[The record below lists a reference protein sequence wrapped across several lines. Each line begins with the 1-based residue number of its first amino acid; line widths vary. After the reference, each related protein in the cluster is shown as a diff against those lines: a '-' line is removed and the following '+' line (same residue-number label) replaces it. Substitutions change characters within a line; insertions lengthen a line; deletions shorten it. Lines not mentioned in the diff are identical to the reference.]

1 MDAKLPDYER
11 MMRHARRPSELATI
25 ALAGV
30 LSQALLTESSTGK
43 SPLIRGLTEDRFGR
57 MLAAHFPGLD
67 LANGEPDVVD
77 ARGDEF
83 DDLLH
88 LLLEHRALP
97 SEELAWLCYAIASA
111 SMGDNHLWQDMG
123 LPERK
128 VLSALMAQ
136 YFPRLRAKNVGD
148 MKWKK
153 FFYRQLCERA
163 QIPIC
168 KSPSCAICT
177 DYPAC
182 FSSEGRAEPAGS
194 PMKATT
200 LGKLSL
206 VLALGLSVGTALADE
221 VQVAVAANFTA
232 PMQKIATDFE
242 KDTGHKVQLEFGS
255 TGKFYAQIKNGAP
268 FDVLLS
274 ADDRTPTRLVQEGS
288 AVAGSQVTYAI
299 GKLVLWSAQPG
310 RVDAQGAVLK
320 QATISHVAYCN
331 PKLAP
336 YGAAAVAAMKSLGVF
351 DALRPKLV
359 EAEDIAQAHQFVVSG
374 NAEIGFV
381 ALSQVFKDGRITG
394 GSAWVLPARLYA
406 PIRQDAVVLDH
417 GKNDAAAAELVKYLK
432 SDKAKAV
439 IRSYGYG
446 L

>member
-1 MDAKLPDYER
+1 M
-11 MMRHARRPSELATI
+11 
-25 ALAGV
+25 
-30 LSQALLTESSTGK
+30 
-43 SPLIRGLTEDRFGR
+43 
-57 MLAAHFPGLD
+57 
-67 LANGEPDVVD
+67 
-77 ARGDEF
+77 
-83 DDLLH
+83 
-88 LLLEHRALP
+88 
-97 SEELAWLCYAIASA
+97 
-111 SMGDNHLWQDMG
+111 
-123 LPERK
+123 
-128 VLSALMAQ
+128 
-136 YFPRLRAKNVGD
+136 
-148 MKWKK
+148 
-153 FFYRQLCERA
+153 
-163 QIPIC
+163 
-168 KSPSCAICT
+168 
-177 DYPAC
+177 
-182 FSSEGRAEPAGS
+182 
-194 PMKATT
+194 
-200 LGKLSL
+200 
-206 VLALGLSVGTALADE
+206 
-221 VQVAVAANFTA
+221 
-232 PMQKIATDFE
+232 
-242 KDTGHKVQLEFGS
+242 
-255 TGKFYAQIKNGAP
+255 NGARSSVP
-268 FDVLLS
+268 FH
-274 ADDRTPTRLVQEGS
+274 
-288 AVAGSQVTYAI
+288 VAGSQVTYAI

-432 SDKAKAV
+432 SDKAEAV